1 MSHLKIKLNG
11 GNPVV
16 LCSNC
21 DKIIRPATSRECL
34 SPKLYPDEYCDECL
48 QLIIREVGKIKLKE

>member
-21 DKIIRPATSRECL
+21 DKILRPALEIEIKYCRL
-34 SPKLYPDEYCDECL
+34 FVGKYCDDCN
-48 QLIIREVGKIKLKE
+48 KKLFEELKNKSKE

>member
-21 DKIIRPATSRECL
+21 DKILRPAESVEIKYPQFFSEKRCDDCNK
-34 SPKLYPDEYCDECL
+34 KLFEE
-48 QLIIREVGKIKLKE
+48 LKNKSKE